1 MSMKDRLCR
10 FAALAAVLAVT
21 LPLGSAVQAAAPQQK
36 TQAPGYYRFMLGDVE
51 ITALSDGTFQMDTGE
66 MLHISPQQ
74 LAPALTRAYLKSPV
88 ETSVNGFLVNTG
100 SKLVLVDT
108 GAGTLFGPTLG
119 RLLGNLE
126 ASGYRPEQV
135 DEIYITHMHGDH
147 VGGLLA
153 DGKPA
158 YPNAV
163 VRAARQEA
171 DFWLSKPHM
180 DAAPKDRKE
189 GYQAA
194 MNMLNPYI
202 AAGKFKPFDGDIE
215 LVPGIRARAAHGH
228 TAGHTVYL
236 VESKGQKLVV
246 WGDLMHVASI
256 QFPDPT
262 VTISFDTDSDMAAA
276 QRKRVFADAAEQGLW
291 VAGAHL
297 SFPGIGHLRAM
308 GPEYLFVPA
317 NYSALH

>member
-1 MSMKDRLCR
+1 VRRRGTCR
-10 FAALAAVLAVT
+10 GARRHSAARFGRASGRAPTGDPGTGL
-21 LPLGSAVQAAAPQQK
+21 LPLHARRRRD
-36 TQAPGYYRFMLGDVE
+36 Y
-51 ITALSDGTFQMDTGE
+51 
-66 MLHISPQQ
+66 
-74 LAPALTRAYLKSPV
+74 
-88 ETSVNGFLVNTG
+88 
-100 SKLVLVDT
+100 
-108 GAGTLFGPTLG
+108 
-119 RLLGNLE
+119 
-126 ASGYRPEQV
+126 
-135 DEIYITHMHGDH
+135 
-147 VGGLLA
+147 GGLLA

-158 YPNAV
+158 YPIAV

-180 DAAPKDRKE
+180 DTAPKDRKE
-189 GYQAA
+189 GYEAA

-228 TAGHTVYL
+228 TAGHTVYV
-236 VESKGQKLVV
+236 VESKGQKLVL

-291 VAGAHL
+291 VGGAHL

-308 GPEYLFVPA
+308 GAGVSIRAGELQRAALTARCQTGGSSVAALLIWSAFFFVALPATAADKPQEVTIPEGSHQLHGCFWAPA
-317 NYSALH
+317 GPGSRSRRGWMRNTLR

>member
-1 MSMKDRLCR
+1 MSMKDGSRG
-10 FAALAAVLAVT
+10 FAAAAVLALI

-36 TQAPGYYRFMLGDVE
+36 TQAPGYYRFMLGEVE
-51 ITALSDGTFQMDTGE
+51 ITALSDGTFQMEPGG
-66 MLHISPQQ
+66 MLHINPQQ
-74 LAPALTRAYLKSPV
+74 LEPALARAYLKSPI

-108 GAGTLFGPTLG
+108 GAGTLFGPALG

-147 VGGLLA
+147 IGGLLA
-153 DGKPA
+153 DAKPT

-215 LVPGIRARAAHGH
+215 LVPGIRARAALGH
-228 TAGHTVYL
+228 TAGHTVYV
-236 VESKGQKLVV
+236 VESKGQKLVL

-276 QRKRVFADAAEQGLW
+276 QRKRVFADAAEQSLW

-297 SFPGIGHLRAM
+297 SFPGIGHLRAV
-308 GPEYLFVPA
+308 GSEYLFVPA